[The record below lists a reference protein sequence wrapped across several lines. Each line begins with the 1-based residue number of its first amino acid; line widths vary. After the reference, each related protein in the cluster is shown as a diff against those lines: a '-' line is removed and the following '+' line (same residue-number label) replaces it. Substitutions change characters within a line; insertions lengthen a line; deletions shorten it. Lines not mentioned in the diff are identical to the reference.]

1 MLGILRKSQNKY
13 TSFSFFFIISMHTH
27 KERERPQANRNKV
40 ERIKAKQTK
49 REKPTLWVS
58 ETETTAGRLAGGPD
72 MGATND
78 RGGRRIEWGGLGIVW
93 DSQADAQRVNNY
105 NVQIV

>member
-1 MLGILRKSQNKY
+1 
-13 TSFSFFFIISMHTH
+13 MHTH

-49 REKPTLWVS
+49 REKPK
-58 ETETTAGRLAGGPD
+58 TETTAGRLAGGPD

-78 RGGRRIEWGGLGIVW
+78 REGSRIEWGGLGIVW